1 MLPFDT
7 IHAVVGCLID
17 ADACAEDSGWNEFP
31 AVLVLHERRP
41 ATHATTSTCQI
52 RLDVIAV
59 PDRRWLEHPTGV
71 VGVLTDL
78 ATTWPDPP
86 TGDTDGEESDSR
98 LLAWAVVYEDIRA
111 EGTTDLAEVRH
122 IDALDIDGRTYQITR
137 VRGEDRAVVVIDD
150 DPVPARTSATRAGLA
165 ALLGAARRT

>member
-7 IHAVVGCLID
+7 IHAIVGCLVD
-17 ADACAEDSGWNEFP
+17 ADACAEDSGWNESP

-41 ATHATTSTCQI
+41 AAHATTSTCQI
-52 RLDVIAV
+52 RLHVIAV
-59 PDRRWLEHPTGV
+59 PDRRWLDHPTGV

-78 ATTWPDPP
+78 ATTQPDPP

-111 EGTTDLAEVRH
+111 EGTYMAEVRR
-122 IDALDIDGRTYQITR
+122 IDALDLDGRTYQITH
-137 VRGEDRAVVVIDD
+137 VFGEDRAVVVIDD